1 MRKTKLFLTCALV
14 ALIGG
19 VGISAHQFAAVAEET
34 QDAPNKAQ
42 VGDKSYATFEEALE
56 NWTDGTT
63 LRLLSDV
70 ELEGGISLV
79 GKATRTLDLNGHV
92 VAPKEGLRGTGSV
105 LSLSAG
111 TLTITDR
118 TEAQGSLRGYENA
131 VTSNGGVISVTEGA
145 TLNLEGGVICEG
157 QTQFYGGGIYAE
169 NSTLNLSGGRVYG
182 NSAQYSG
189 GGVAVWDGVLNLSGT
204 VISSNTSQSRGGGVM
219 IYGGTQKAQAT
230 LSGGSVSY
238 NEAYTSGGGVYV
250 GDNGVLTLSGTTV
263 DHNYA
268 KTSGG
273 GVMIYGETEKAEAT
287 FSGGSISENTT
298 DENGGGVVIWKNASL
313 TISESAQINKNH
325 AAIGGGGIYMSGQTD
340 ELLGVLTM
348 NGGTITE
355 NVAETGSGGGL
366 KISAGEFI
374 MNNGTVSSN
383 QAVAS
388 DGGGISLELT
398 AKASFGGSSVVYDNT
413 KGDEENEV
421 ADNIWFNNVK
431 EGESGSIKFLQN
443 LTSDAKFGFNR
454 TDGIICK
461 SGDYQCDA
469 TVLKTVVFADDKDFY
484 PELNASNDLIFRSDA
499 LRSIS
504 LEGSYK
510 KDYAEGE
517 DFDATGMVVR
527 VIYKDG
533 RTEELAADEYEIEG
547 GKGLTSDS
555 DVIVRYR
562 NVTTRVSI
570 NVAGGAGA
578 AASEGGSG
586 GNLFGFIAVVTLSAL
601 FVIALIVV
609 GIVTRG
615 FKGKKKKAE

>member
-19 VGISAHQFAAVAEET
+19 VGISAHQFAAAAEET

-70 ELEGGISLV
+70 ELQGSISLEEE
-79 GKATRTLDLNGHV
+79 ATRTLDLNGYFV
-92 VAPKEGLRGTGSV
+92 GPKEGLWGTDSV

-111 TLTITDR
+111 TLTIINSG
-118 TEAQGSLRGYENA
+118 EAQGVLYGYEA
-131 VTSNGGVISVTEGA
+131 EITSNGGVISVTEGA
-145 TLNLEGGVICEG
+145 TLNLKGGVIRG
-157 QTQFYGGGIYAE
+157 GKTRFYGGGIYAE
-169 NSTLNLSGGRVYG
+169 NSTLNLSGGRVEW
-182 NSAQYSG
+182 NSSQYSG
-189 GGVAVWDGVLNLSGT
+189 GGVAVWGGVLNLSGT
-204 VISSNTSQSRGGGVM
+204 VISNNTSQNRGGGVM
-219 IYGGTQKAQAT
+219 IYGRTGKTEAT
-230 LSGGSVSY
+230 FSGGNVSY
-238 NEAYTSGGGVYV
+238 NNATSGGGVYV

-263 DHNYA
+263 DHNCA

-340 ELLGVLTM
+340 QLPGVLTM

-366 KISAGEFI
+366 KISAGEFN
-374 MNNGTVSSN
+374 MNNGRISEN
-383 QAVAS
+383 NAS

-398 AKASFGGSSVVYDNT
+398 AKANLGGSSVVYDNT

-421 ADNIWFNNVK
+421 ADNIWFNSVK
-431 EGESGSIKFLQN
+431 EGESGNIKFLQS
-443 LTSDAKFGFNR
+443 LTSNAKFGFNR

-461 SGDYQCDA
+461 SSDYQCDA

-499 LRSIS
+499 LRSIT

-533 RTEELAADEYEIEG
+533 RTAELAAGEYEIEG

-562 NVTTRVSI
+562 NVTARVSI
-570 NVAGGAGA
+570 NVADGAGA